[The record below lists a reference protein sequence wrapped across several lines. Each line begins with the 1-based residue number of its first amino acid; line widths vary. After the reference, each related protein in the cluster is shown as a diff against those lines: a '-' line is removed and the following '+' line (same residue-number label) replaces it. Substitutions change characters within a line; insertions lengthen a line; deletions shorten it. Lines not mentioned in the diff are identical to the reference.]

1 MVESK
6 QEDEVFNSRIE
17 LVANEIDSIGETVWF
32 KNENENLEFWM
43 ESKSQ
48 QITDEKK
55 EEIAELGETEILGL
69 RNLFSDE
76 NFIRVLEFHGKVRS
90 G

>member
-1 MVESK
+1 
-6 QEDEVFNSRIE
+6 
-17 LVANEIDSIGETVWF
+17 
-32 KNENENLEFWM
+32 M

-55 EEIAELGETEILGL
+55 DEIAELGETEILGL